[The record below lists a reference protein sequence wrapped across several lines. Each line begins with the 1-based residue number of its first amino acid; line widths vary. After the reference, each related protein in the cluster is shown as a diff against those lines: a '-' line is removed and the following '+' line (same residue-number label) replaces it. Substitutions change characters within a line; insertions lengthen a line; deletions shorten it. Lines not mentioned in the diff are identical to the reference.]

1 MKKLLKL
8 HHEVTVINNS
18 EYKKRLYFG
27 ALRRAITTNYR
38 IIEMHLAVTKE
49 IIKLLIL
56 NAKLLEF
63 SDTKKN
69 YCLLRLKETNF
80 IIN

>member
-27 ALRRAITTNYR
+27 ALRRAITTNHR

-56 NAKLLEF
+56 NAKLLEKF
-63 SDTKKN
+63 FLIQKTIIV
-69 YCLLRLKETNF
+69 YCA
-80 IIN
+80 